1 LPGRLGTFVWFFS
14 SCHPV
19 FCSERERLRG
29 DQEIW
34 EALDEHTIGVKEGAS
49 GMKVKFAFDTV
60 FGGKATNKQVM
71 SGHNFDLN
79 PQLTSLVQ

>member
-1 LPGRLGTFVWFFS
+1 
-14 SCHPV
+14 V

-49 GMKVKFAFDTV
+49 GMQVKFAFDTV
-60 FGGKATNKQVM
+60 FGGKATNKQVL
-71 SGHNFDLN
+71 SVLSTPAFRGLKTSIPR
-79 PQLTSLVQ
+79 PQNHKQ